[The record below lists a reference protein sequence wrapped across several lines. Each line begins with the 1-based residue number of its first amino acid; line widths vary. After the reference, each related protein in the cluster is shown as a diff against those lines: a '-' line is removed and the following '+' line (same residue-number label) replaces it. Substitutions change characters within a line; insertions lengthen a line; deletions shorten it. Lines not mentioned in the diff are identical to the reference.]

1 MVRVGINGFGRIG
14 RMFFRSSLE
23 IDGLDVVA
31 INDIT
36 SVSLLAHLLKYDS
49 IHGRLNHSVSVDEDH
64 IVVDGS
70 RIKVFSHR
78 NPAEIPWH
86 ELDVDVVVEASGIFR
101 ERQSASLHLG
111 NGVEYVFVSAPM
123 PDPDIMI
130 LPYLNEDKFD
140 ARNHRVIS
148 MGSCTTNALAPLIKV
163 LEDKFGIVSGQ
174 MTTIHAYTNDQRL
187 LDSVHKDFRRARAAA
202 VNIVPTST
210 GAAKAI
216 FQIYPHLKGRLNA
229 IAVRVPVS
237 DGSLVDL
244 NVYLEKDVTK
254 EEVNESFKE
263 ASETYLR
270 ESLLYVDEP
279 IVSSDII
286 GLPYLSIFDSLLT
299 SVSGGN
305 MVKVVAW
312 YDNEYGYAYHL
323 AKLIARLLG

>member
-14 RMFFRSSLE
+14 RMFFRSALE
-23 IDGLDVVA
+23 INGLEVLA

-49 IHGRLNHSVSVDEDH
+49 IHGRLNHSVSVDGDD
-64 IVVDGS
+64 IVVDGG
-70 RIKVFSHR
+70 RVKVFSYK
-78 NPAEIPWH
+78 NPAEIPW
-86 ELDVDVVVEASGIFR
+86 DKFDIDVVVEASGIFR
-101 ERQSASLHLG
+101 EHQAASLHLA
-111 NGVEYVFVSAPM
+111 NGVDYVFVSAPM

-130 LPYLNEDKFD
+130 LPYLNEDSFEPNK
-140 ARNHRVIS
+140 HRVIS
-148 MGSCTTNALAPLIKV
+148 MGSCTTNALAPLVKV
-163 LEDKFGIVSGQ
+163 LEDNFGIDSGQ

-187 LDSVHKDFRRARAAA
+187 LDSVHRDFRRARAAA

-216 FQIYPHLKGRLNA
+216 FQIYPHLKGKLNA

-244 NVYLEKDVTK
+244 NVVIKKSATR
-254 EEVNESFKE
+254 EEINNAFRNAAESFL
-263 ASETYLR
+263 S
-270 ESLLYVDEP
+270 ESLLYLDEP

-323 AKLIARLLG
+323 AKLISRLIS

>member
-1 MVRVGINGFGRIG
+1 
-14 RMFFRSSLE
+14 MFFRSALE
-23 IDGLDVVA
+23 IDGLEVVA

-49 IHGRLNHSVSVDEDH
+49 IHGRLGHEVAVEGDSL
-64 IVVDGS
+64 VVDGQE
-70 RIKVFSHR
+70 IKVFSHK

-86 ELDVDVVVEASGIFR
+86 ERDVDVVVEASGIFR
-101 ERQSASLHLG
+101 EHRAASLHLG
-111 NGVEYVFVSAPM
+111 NGVDHVFVSAPM

-130 LPYLNEDKFD
+130 LPYLNEDKFNE
-140 ARNHRVIS
+140 RNHKVIS

-163 LEDKFGIVSGQ
+163 LEDNYGIEFGQ
-174 MTTIHAYTNDQRL
+174 MTTVHAYTNDQRL
-187 LDSVHKDFRRARAAA
+187 LDSVHKDYRRARAAA

-244 NVYLEKDVTK
+244 NVVVGRDVTR
-254 EEVNESFKE
+254 EEVNEAFKE
-263 ASETYLR
+263 ASEKVLP
-270 ESLLYVDEP
+270 ESLLYLDEP
-279 IVSSDII
+279 VVSSDII

-299 SVSGGN
+299 SVSGGR

-312 YDNEYGYAYHL
+312 YDNEFGYAYHL
-323 AKLIARLLG
+323 AKLISRLLG

>member
-14 RMFFRSSLE
+14 RMFFRSALE
-23 IDGLDVVA
+23 IDGLEVVA

-49 IHGRLNHSVSVDEDH
+49 IHGRLGRDVVVKEDSL
-64 IVVDGS
+64 VVDGQE
-70 RIKVFSHR
+70 IKVFSHK

-86 ELDVDVVVEASGIFR
+86 ERDVDVVVEASGIFR
-101 ERQSASLHLG
+101 EHRAASLHLG
-111 NGVEYVFVSAPM
+111 NGVDYVFVSAPM

-140 ARNHRVIS
+140 AKHHKVIS

-163 LEDKFGIVSGQ
+163 LEDNYGIEFGQ

-187 LDSVHKDFRRARAAA
+187 LDSVHRDFRRARAAA

-244 NVYLEKDVTK
+244 NVVVGKDVTK
-254 EEVNESFKE
+254 EEVNEAFKE
-263 ASETYLR
+263 AAEKVLPD
-270 ESLLYVDEP
+270 SLLYLDEP
-279 IVSSDII
+279 VVSSDIL

-299 SVSGGN
+299 SVSGGR

-312 YDNEYGYAYHL
+312 YDNEFGYAYHL
-323 AKLIARLLG
+323 AKLISRLVD